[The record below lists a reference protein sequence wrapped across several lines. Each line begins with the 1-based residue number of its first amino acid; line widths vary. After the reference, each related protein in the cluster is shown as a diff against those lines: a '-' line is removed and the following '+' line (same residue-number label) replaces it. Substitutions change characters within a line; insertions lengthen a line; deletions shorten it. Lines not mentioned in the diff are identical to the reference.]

1 MKVFLA
7 VILLTVIS
15 LPLHV
20 VGAESGTDII
30 INDLSKGIKHLTD
43 ESIDFATTPFQ
54 LKNNNYLLT
63 TGILGATALT
73 YIFDKDIQQNL
84 QNGQNSTTKNI
95 TNAGSLIG
103 DPYIHLGIA
112 ALVYGGGIA
121 ADSPKWKQTGEMIGE
136 ALILADAST
145 FILKEAVG
153 RGRPDTTSS
162 KGDFKPFG
170 FKNDYDSFPSMHTSS
185 SFALASVL
193 AATSESYTMKTVY
206 YLAATFVGF
215 SRMYKNKH
223 WASDVILGAALGEL
237 SGRVVTSY
245 HASNNK
251 ITFAPMAIQGG
262 AGLVMVKSW

>member
-1 MKVFLA
+1 MKILITLLLA
-7 VILLTVIS
+7 VS
-15 LPLHV
+15 LCFPLHV
-20 VGAESGTDII
+20 FGGDSETITVSNEISSGFKRLSCESV
-30 INDLSKGIKHLTD
+30 
-43 ESIDFATTPFQ
+43 DFLTTPFQ
-54 LKNNNYLLT
+54 LKNNNLFITSGLL
-63 TGILGATALT
+63 GVTALT
-73 YIFDKDIQQNL
+73 YIYDKDIQKKL
-84 QNGQNSTTKNI
+84 QTIHSNKMDKVA
-95 TNAGSLIG
+95 NAGSLAG
-103 DPYIHLGIA
+103 DPFLHLGIA

-145 FILKEAVG
+145 FILKEAAG
-153 RGRPDTTSS
+153 RGRPNTTSS

-206 YLAATFVGF
+206 YMAATFVGF
-215 SRMYKNKH
+215 SRIYKNKH
-223 WASDVILGAALGEL
+223 WTSDIILGAALGEL

-251 ITFAPMAIQGG
+251 VTFAPMAIQGG